1 MFARLPRLARHPAP
15 PRERKGLKIIS
26 AVRLVVA
33 ASVSPPR
40 KRHLIKRSLDLQL
53 RFPRESLPR
62 LPFPAA
68 LFGLPR
74 FSRMETEDSQAVLVK
89 TVGPVCWAKTDSVI
103 SVLVLNIELVLS
115 SAAEHAA

>member
-1 MFARLPRLARHPAP
+1 MCARLPRLARHPAP

-74 FSRMETEDSQAVLVK
+74 FSRMGTEDSQAVLVK
-89 TVGPVCWAKTDSVI
+89 TCVLDKTDSVI
-103 SVLVLNIELVLS
+103 SVPVLNIELVLS